1 MNKNLTS
8 LGILLFVAFNLF
20 AQIPQTQRPQT
31 GGAPAGMNMPAGMK
45 VPSIG
50 RIFGKVL
57 EAGTK
62 QPVPYASVV
71 VFRTIGKKDTILGG
85 GLTLENGE
93 FSVGELPFGPVQ
105 VKITFVGLKEFKK
118 TLMIV
123 PPDNVEIDM
132 GDIKLEADS
141 KVLNTVDVT
150 AQKSQIQLNLDK
162 KVFNVDKNITATGGT
177 AEDVLKNIPS
187 VTVNSDG
194 NAQLRNQGTT
204 IFVDGRPTL
213 LTINQIAA
221 DQIDNIEVITNP
233 SAKYDASTSGGIIN
247 IVLKKNRKPGYNGF
261 VNLSGGYP
269 TNYNGTLN
277 LNYKEGRVGVTGFY
291 TMNFGSN
298 PIFGY
303 TNETKSVN
311 AITTGFFR
319 QDGEN
324 QFNRRFQVGRL
335 ALDYTVN
342 NRNTLTIA
350 GNIVQGNFDIDVDNK
365 FYSGLNANKPDS
377 NGTFVN
383 VARNQFRN
391 YGAQLIWKKTYPKK
405 GQELTNDLTYNQ
417 STSFNNSDWT
427 TTIITP
433 ISAKTLQENR
443 GNNDG
448 YQLNYQLDYVNPLN
462 DSSKI
467 EMGLRSN
474 INNRDQDFLA
484 NFLLDDKSR
493 VLIPSQSTDI
503 RVEEMVNAA
512 YITYTSKFKGF
523 GYSAGIRFEQAQL
536 VGQSRL
542 DISQNGGK
550 FGYKYPGDNGV
561 SIFNS
566 FFPSLY
572 ISKKIDK
579 ATEMQINFSRKVNR
593 PDFMRIMPFI
603 REANLRNFS
612 RGNPALVPEFINLA
626 ELNYNKIF
634 GNNNWLIS
642 LYLRNEEQPITQ
654 FIRPA
659 LNDSLNRQEITFIN
673 GDNSNR
679 IGIDNTLKLGFGKN
693 VDLTT
698 NFNVFNTSI
707 SLIDNGK
714 TVKNSGWAWS
724 GKANFNIKL
733 PKDFAI
739 QLTGN
744 YESDQPNLQGKRL
757 AFAFG
762 DFAVK
767 KAFNRLTS
775 LTLAVNDITNT
786 RQQVSILNSVSGAN
800 TIVTENLRRRDVRN
814 IRLSFQMAFGKMDA
828 SIFKKR
834 PQGGGGQQQ
843 MDF

>member
-8 LGILLFVAFNLF
+8 LGILFFVAVNLF
-20 AQIPQTQRPQT
+20 SQQPQRPQ
-31 GGAPAGMNMPAGMK
+31 GGGPPAGMNLPAGMK
-45 VPSIG
+45 VPNIG
-50 RIFGKVL
+50 RIYGKLL

-71 VFRTIGKKDTILGG
+71 VFRTMGKKDTILGG
-85 GLTLENGE
+85 GLTLENGD
-93 FSVGELPFGPVQ
+93 FSIGELPFGPVQ
-105 VKITFVGLKEFKK
+105 VKISFVGLKEFKK

-123 PPDNVEIDM
+123 PPDYVEIDL
-132 GDIKLEADS
+132 GDLKLESDA
-141 KVLNTVDVT
+141 KVLGTVDVT
-150 AQKSQIQLNLDK
+150 AQKSQVQLNLDK
-162 KVFNVDKNITATGGT
+162 RVFNVDKNITATGGT

-187 VTVNSDG
+187 VTINSDG
-194 NAQLRNQGTT
+194 NAQLRNQSTT
-204 IFVDGRPTL
+204 VFIDGRPTL
-213 LTINQIAA
+213 LSINQIAA

-233 SAKYDASTSGGIIN
+233 SAKFDASTSGGIIN

-261 VNLSGGYP
+261 VSLSGGYP
-269 TNYNGTLN
+269 TNYNTTGN
-277 LNYKEGRVGVTGFY
+277 LNYKEGKLGVTAFY
-291 TMNFGSN
+291 NMNYGSN
-298 PIFGY
+298 PIFAY
-303 TNETKSVN
+303 TNETRSNNGVR
-311 AITTGFFR
+311 TGFFR
-319 QDGEN
+319 QDGDNE
-324 QFNRRFQVGRL
+324 FNRRFQVGRL
-335 ALDYTVN
+335 SFDYSLN

-350 GNIVQGNFDIDVDNK
+350 GNMVQGNFDIDVDNR
-365 FYSGLNANKPDS
+365 FYSGLNDSKPDS
-377 NGTFVN
+377 NGTFRN
-383 VARNQFRN
+383 IARNQFKN
-391 YGAQLIWKKTYPKK
+391 YGAQVIWKKTFPKK

-417 STSFNNSDWT
+417 STSFNNSDWNT
-427 TTIITP
+427 RIITP
-433 ISAKTLQENR
+433 ISLNTIQENR
-443 GNNDG
+443 GGNEG
-448 YQLNYQLDYVNPLN
+448 YQLTYQLDYVNPLT
-462 DSSKI
+462 DSTKI

-474 INNRDQDFLA
+474 MNNRDQDFLA
-484 NFLLDDKSR
+484 KFVLDDNTKI
-493 VLIPSQSTDI
+493 LIPSQSTDI

-512 YITYTSKFKGF
+512 YITYTGRFKGI
-523 GYSAGIRFEQAQL
+523 GYSAGLRFEQAQL
-536 VGQSRL
+536 IGQSRL

-572 ISKKIDK
+572 VSKKINK
-579 ATEMQINFSRKVNR
+579 ATELQVNFSRKINR
-593 PDFMRIMPFI
+593 PDFMRIMPFV

-626 ELNYNKIF
+626 ELNFNKIF

-673 GDNSNR
+673 GDNANR
-679 IGIDNTLKLGFGKN
+679 IGVDNTLKLSFGKN

-698 NFNVFNTSI
+698 NVNLYNTSI
-707 SLIDNGK
+707 SLIQNG
-714 TVKNSGWAWS
+714 TTFKNSGWAWS

-733 PKDFAI
+733 PKDFSI

-744 YESDQPNLQGKRL
+744 YESEQPNLQGRRL

-762 DFAVK
+762 DFAIK

-775 LTLAVNDITNT
+775 MTLSINDVTNT
-786 RQQVSILNSVSGAN
+786 RQQINVLESGSVTN
-800 TIVTENLRRRDVRN
+800 FIVTENLRRRDVRN
-814 IRLSFQMAFGKMDA
+814 IRLAFQMAFGKMDA

-834 PQGGGGQQQ
+834 PQGGGSQQQQ